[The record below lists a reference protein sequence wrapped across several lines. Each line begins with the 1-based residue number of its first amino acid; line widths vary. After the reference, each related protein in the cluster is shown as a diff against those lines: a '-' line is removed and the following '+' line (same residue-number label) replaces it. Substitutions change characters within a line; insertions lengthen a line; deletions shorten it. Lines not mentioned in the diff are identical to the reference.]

1 MLPPLSLA
9 PASELLPEYPLSLA
23 APAAIGRFFAAG
35 RFAGGAGGAGLPRT
49 PLEPAPG
56 RAGGAGGAGGGA
68 GLLTTSSR

>member
-23 APAAIGRFFAAG
+23 APPIAGRFLAAG

-49 PLEPAPG
+49 PLEPAAG
-56 RAGGAGGAGGGA
+56 RGGAGGGA
-68 GLLTTSSR
+68 GLLTNSSR